1 MKKYDFEFCM
11 KHSCNGCKREEKCNG
26 KKYKPKKKRGK

>member
-11 KHSCNGCKREEKCNG
+11 KFNCDECKNRRKCDG